1 MKYLD
6 FDLLL
11 TPFEQGYRASV
22 VNPSV
27 GQGIADFQLP
37 FSAQDLKIFRLE
49 AAQNRRGVRR
59 MESSDMR
66 AARDFGGRLFEAV
79 FAGEVKESLLKSL
92 EGADSSSTGL
102 RLRMHLSRAPDL
114 AALPW
119 EYLYEPNLGRF
130 FALSVT
136 TPLVRYMDLPE
147 RIKPLPV
154 KPPVRVLVVIAGPT
168 DKPPLDVEGEWTR
181 LSAALAG
188 LVRDGMVEI
197 DRLPA
202 PTYGALLKRLRLKP
216 YHIFHFVGHG
226 EFNEDCKE
234 GVLLFEDDERQGYPV
249 SAAALGTLLHD
260 QPSLRLA
267 ILNSCEGARTS
278 SSDPFSGTA
287 QTLLQQGI
295 PAVIA
300 MQSAITDEAAHQLAY
315 TFYDAIADGYP
326 VDAALTDARKSIFGD
341 GSAEWGTPVLYMRS
355 PDGRI
360 FDVDRL
366 STEIRRREQKSGL
379 LRQADEMLARQNWA
393 AAVESLEELTAVDS
407 RNTDAVAK
415 LEKARRRRDVA
426 ALMSTGREHRAAGR
440 WREAV
445 DVFVRARELGENSPE
460 IEALV
465 SEARSKLSGGS
476 EPAGRDPG
484 RQPAGAPE
492 ETPRSKKWA
501 GVVQVADLYH
511 QATSAMDAEDWTAA
525 VGRLRDVLALDPDHA
540 EAQARLNLAER
551 QKELADLY
559 ERAQR
564 SIAAGC
570 WRDAVDD
577 LRRVREKD
585 AGFRDVNGLLERAR
599 RELDRQERE
608 DFGEKG
614 PIPAP
619 VPAPRK
625 KMAMS
630 LKVGGCAAAATLTLC
645 TVAVVGV
652 MVRPRPAD
660 GTRPASMA
668 AEARPPSSDPEKGTA
683 APPGNVGEEPAVPAK
698 GEPAVTGP
706 AASADQQGV
715 VSAIREAAQA
725 EIQAYRFLNPAPF
738 YGVYTGQALT
748 MEVELLRAFAA
759 SSGFSEYAVARHEGE
774 KYQPVQF
781 SQDGSRAQVEVTDRW
796 SVELRRVPSGVC
808 VGEIP
813 SYEISHSYSL
823 QRAGRGWKIY
833 SIQHHNQLPPRQ
845 PCGNE

>member
-1 MKYLD
+1 MKYRD

-22 VNPSV
+22 LNPSV
-27 GQGIADFQLP
+27 GEGIAHFELP
-37 FSAQDLKIFRLE
+37 FTAQELKIFRLE
-49 AAQNRRGVRR
+49 AAQSRRGVRR

-66 AARDFGGRLFEAV
+66 AAREFGGRLFEAV
-79 FAGEVKESLLKSL
+79 FSGEVRENLLKSL
-92 EGADSSSTGL
+92 EGADAGSTGL

-119 EYLYEPNLGRF
+119 EYLYDPNLGRF

-154 KPPVRVLVVIAGPT
+154 KPPVRVLVVIASPT

-188 LVRDGMVEI
+188 LVRDGMVEV
-197 DRLPA
+197 DRLPVA
-202 PTYGALLKRLRLKP
+202 TYGALLKRLRLKP

-226 EFNEDCKE
+226 EFNEECRE
-234 GVLLFEDDERQGYPV
+234 GVLLFEDDERRGYPV

-300 MQSAITDEAAHQLAY
+300 MQSAITDEASHQLAY

-341 GSAEWGTPVLYMRS
+341 GSVEWGTPVLYMRS

-379 LRQADEMLARQNWA
+379 ARDAEELVAGQNWTAAVDRLEKLTALDPHDRDAAAKLDKARQ
-393 AAVESLEELTAVDS
+393 EL
-407 RNTDAVAK
+407 N
-415 LEKARRRRDVA
+415 LA
-426 ALMSTGREHRAAGR
+426 ALISAGREHRAAGR

-445 DVFVRARELGENSPE
+445 DALVRARELGERSPE
-460 IEALV
+460 IDALL
-465 SEARSKLSGGS
+465 SEARSRLSGIS
-476 EPAGRDPG
+476 EPAGRDRG
-484 RQPAGAPE
+484 RQAPGAPE
-492 ETPRSKKWA
+492 EAPRSKKWA

-511 QATSAMDAEDWTAA
+511 QATSAMEAGDWPAA
-525 VGRLRDVLALDPDHA
+525 VDRLRDVLALDPDHA
-540 EAQARLNLAER
+540 EAQERLTRAER
-551 QKELADLY
+551 QKELGDLY

-564 SIAAGC
+564 SLAAGC
-570 WRDAVDD
+570 WRDAVED

-585 AGFRDVNGLLERAR
+585 AGFRDVTGLLERAG

-608 DFGEKG
+608 DSGGKG

-619 VPAPRK
+619 VPPPRRK
-625 KMAMS
+625 IGTS
-630 LKVGGCAAAATLTLC
+630 LKVGGCAAAATITLC

-652 MVRPRPAD
+652 MVLPRSTGRTGPAAV
-660 GTRPASMA
+660 T
-668 AEARPPSSDPEKGTA
+668 AEARPPSSDPEKAT
-683 APPGNVGEEPAVPAK
+683 APPPGKIAGDPPVSAKVEPAV
-698 GEPAVTGP
+698 GP
-706 AASADQQGV
+706 AASADQQGI
-715 VSAIREAAQA
+715 VSAIREATRA
-725 EIQAYRFLNPAPF
+725 EIQAYRFLNPAPL

-748 MEVELLRAFAA
+748 MQLGFLQAFAA
-759 SSGFSEYAVARHEGE
+759 STGSAGYAVAKHEAQE
-774 KYQPVQF
+774 YQGFQF
-781 SQDGSRAQVEVTDRW
+781 SPDGARAQVKVTDRW
-796 SVELRRVPSGVC
+796 SVEIRSVVTGAC

-813 SYEISHSYSL
+813 GYEISHTYSL
-823 QRAGRGWKIY
+823 QRAGGGWKIY
-833 SIQHHNQLPPRQ
+833 SIQHHNQAPPPQ
-845 PCGNE
+845 PCGNG